1 MLLELWGGLLGV
13 EVAEGEGL
21 QVNVLAVLVDSE
33 LSCPLQVGQLARLG
47 NIPDRLDVAQV
58 RLFYLVELGES
69 AVAISV

>member
-21 QVNVLAVLVDSE
+21 KVNVLAVLVDSE
-33 LSCPLQVGQLARLG
+33 LSCPLHVGQLARLG